1 MAKFS
6 FDDADEDP
14 PAAAGGDK
22 RKRGD
27 SPTDAFD
34 GAGPPKARNLGGG
47 GREREVEGAA
57 GCGAEADGGIS
68 VRIDPDVLDCSICF
82 EPLRPP
88 LYQIAR
94 ILDCTPMALGR
105 RHSGRAQVMLALGA
119 AALECVQDLDRE
131 YIKERGEC
139 QNGHVACFSCWSRL
153 CNKCHICSHD
163 ANFARNIALEKI
175 VESVKSSCSYSK
187 WGCCKL
193 VNYAQRTTHEETCL
207 FAPSL
212 CPIPG
217 CGYRGFTGR
226 WSGHFLTRHSSD
238 GQRFVYGQPF
248 QVKCEASVP
257 FLVLLGEDDHLFLL
271 LNNNMTPFGH
281 AFSVVCLRTGDLNWK
296 FSYKI
301 KATSICNPENR
312 LQLKACVT
320 NTKQWGGLYPVEA
333 FLLVPYGFCNSSNLS
348 LTVSIERYAAV

>member
-14 PAAAGGDK
+14 PTAAGGDK

-34 GAGPPKARNLGGG
+34 SAGPPKARNLGGG

-57 GCGAEADGGIS
+57 GCAPAAETPARRPTEVSACGSRRAGLLHLLRAPPPS
-68 VRIDPDVLDCSICF
+68 
-82 EPLRPP
+82 PLP
-88 LYQIAR
+88 
-94 ILDCTPMALGR
+94 
-105 RHSGRAQVMLALGA
+105 V
-119 AALECVQDLDRE
+119 
-131 YIKERGEC
+131 C

-212 CPIPG
+212 CPIHG

-248 QVKCEASVP
+248 QVKFEASVP
-257 FLVLLGEDDHLFLL
+257 FLGEDDHLFLL
-271 LNNNMTPFGH
+271 LNNNMTPFGN

-296 FSYKI
+296 FSYEI
-301 KATSICNPENR
+301 KATSKCNPENR
-312 LQLKACVT
+312 LQLKACVR
-320 NTKQWGGLYPVEA
+320 NTKQWGGLDPVEA
-333 FLLVPYGFCNSSNLS
+333 FLLVPYGFCNSSNLA

>member
-6 FDDADEDP
+6 LDDADEDP
-14 PAAAGGDK
+14 PVAAGGDK

-27 SPTDAFD
+27 SPTDAFE

-47 GREREVEGAA
+47 GREREVEVEGAA

-88 LYQIAR
+88 LYQ
-94 ILDCTPMALGR
+94 
-105 RHSGRAQVMLALGA
+105 
-119 AALECVQDLDRE
+119 
-131 YIKERGEC
+131 C

-217 CGYRGFTGR
+217 SGYRGFTGR

-271 LNNNMTPFGH
+271 LNNNMAPFGH

-301 KATSICNPENR
+301 KATSMCNPENR
-312 LQLKACVT
+312 LQLQACVT